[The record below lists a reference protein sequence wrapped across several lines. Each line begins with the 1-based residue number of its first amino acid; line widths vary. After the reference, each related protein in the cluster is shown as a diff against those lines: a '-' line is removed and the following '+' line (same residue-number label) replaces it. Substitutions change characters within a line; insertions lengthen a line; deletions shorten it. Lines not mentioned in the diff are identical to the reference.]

1 MASILLI
8 DDDPQVRSVLEG
20 FLNHDGHQV
29 VCAANGREATQLL
42 ERQDFDLMLTDI
54 VMPDQDGFEV
64 IMHVTLQP
72 DRPRIIA
79 ISGGSSRLSQQILL
93 AMASKMRI
101 ERVLAKPISYQQLS
115 TAVTEVLATAHPATP
130 PQAQ

>member
-1 MASILLI
+1 MARILLI

-20 FLNHDGHQV
+20 FLNHDRHQV
-29 VCAANGREATQLL
+29 VCAANGREAFRLL
-42 ERQDFDLMLTDI
+42 EQQRFDLMLTDI
-54 VMPDQDGFEV
+54 VMPEQDGFEI

-79 ISGGSSRLSQQILL
+79 ISGGSSRLSQQTLL
-93 AMASKMRI
+93 SMASKMRI

-115 TAVTEVLATAHPATP
+115 AAVTEVLATAHPAAP